1 MNIVQDIELSILFF
15 LLYAILRSGT
25 RSFMSE
31 ERGTG
36 TALGIIILGL
46 LILLVVNPIIGVI
59 TILIGAF
66 LLLTPRKKGDLKDE
80 E

>member
-15 LLYAILRSGT
+15 LLYVILRSGT